1 VKRITAAA
9 FAGVLLFVSV
19 SAASAATPA
28 QRIAKLE
35 KQVKTLQ
42 ATVKKQQTT
51 LTKQQKSLNQ
61 VAAAAFT
68 VDLCVLAATT
78 DALQSTWTAL
88 DQAGGT
94 SIFGAQQ
101 TIGDLNAC
109 SDLKITRQ
117 GIRNPPTV
125 SVFSAIV
132 GLFSTGKQA
141 FNLFSWLH

>member
-1 VKRITAAA
+1 MKRTTAAA
-9 FAGVLLFVSV
+9 FAGLFLFAGV
-19 SAASAATPA
+19 ASAATPT

-35 KQVKTLQ
+35 KQVKALQ

-51 LTKQQKSLNQ
+51 LKKQQTTLNQ
-61 VAAAAFT
+61 VTAAAFT

-78 DALQSTWTAL
+78 DALQSTWAAI
-88 DQAGGT
+88 DQAMGT
-94 SIFGAQQ
+94 SIFGPQQ

-109 SDLKITRQ
+109 SDLQITRQ

-132 GLFSTGKQA
+132 GLFSSGKQA
-141 FNLFSWLH
+141 FKLFSWLN